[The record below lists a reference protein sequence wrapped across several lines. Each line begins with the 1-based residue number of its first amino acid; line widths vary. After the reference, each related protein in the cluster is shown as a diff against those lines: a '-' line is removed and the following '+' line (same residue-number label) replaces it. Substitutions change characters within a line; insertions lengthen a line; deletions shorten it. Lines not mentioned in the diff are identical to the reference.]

1 MGPDA
6 EIVIMDQLHSSKDMT
21 DGLEIFDKDLS

>member
-6 EIVIMDQLHSSKDMT
+6 EIVIMDQLHSSKYMA
-21 DGLEIFDKDLS
+21 DGLEIFDKHLS